1 VNRHLSAL
9 VAISIYGDD
18 HFYKEHVPP
27 VIQQEI
33 MKLYKT
39 HTMKQTS
46 WSQLMTSI
54 HEVLDVYDEQVKL
67 KKWAP
72 LKDKPK
78 TKEVREVLKV
88 NQTLMAQIKKLETK
102 VNQLETN
109 PTPSTNLKPKYA
121 ANGVVILDANKT
133 YSDAIYAIL
142 TQEDKD
148 YLTALREQK
157 EKTPQRGGGGGRNFK
172 LKSEITYKYAP
183 NTSTGTREG
192 KDKEGKPTGQTEF
205 YCSKCGFW
213 TKQHGDAHPTRK
225 HDPEFRAKLQAKLN
239 KQKKESTD
247 NNDTSESA
255 GVSTFATNKQ
265 VPTDKKVTFLNQDTT
280 PTQETNF
287 NSTLFGFRSLI
298 NDE

>member
-1 VNRHLSAL
+1 
-9 VAISIYGDD
+9 
-18 HFYKEHVPP
+18 
-27 VIQQEI
+27 
-33 MKLYKT
+33 
-39 HTMKQTS
+39 
-46 WSQLMTSI
+46 
-54 HEVLDVYDEQVKL
+54 
-67 KKWAP
+67 
-72 LKDKPK
+72 
-78 TKEVREVLKV
+78 
-88 NQTLMAQIKKLETK
+88 

-109 PTPSTNLKPKYA
+109 PTPSTNLKPKLS
-121 ANGVVILDANKT
+121 ANGIVMLDGNKS
-133 YSDAIYAIL
+133 YPDAIYATL

-148 YLTALREQK
+148 YLTALCEQK
-157 EKTPQRGGGGGRNFK
+157 QKTPQQGGGGGTNHRSK
-172 LKSEITYKYAP
+172 LEITFKYAP
-183 NTSTGTREG
+183 NNATGTREG

-205 YCSKCGFW
+205 YCSECGFW

-280 PTQETNF
+280 TPQETNF